1 MYKKNTTSAY
11 FAKCLIVVTNY
22 TALQC
27 KDLCIDDA
35 EILSGVL
42 SSFGGDDGEGDNDD
56 YNVI

>member
-35 EILSGVL
+35 QILSDVL
-42 SSFGGDDGEGDNDD
+42 LCW
-56 YNVI
+56 